1 MLFMKGHLHP
11 ITIAIDNIARIF
23 TRFGFDIVDGPEV
36 ESEWYNFDAL
46 NVPKYHPSRDMQ
58 DTFFVKGK
66 SEIDIDGN
74 KSKFVLRTQTSGM
87 QIRSMLSHVAS
98 GAVYPLA
105 VVIPGKVYRNEATDA
120 THEAQFFQ
128 VEMLYVGVD
137 ASMAM
142 LKGIMEKFFSEFF
155 DKELKVRLRSS
166 FFPFVE
172 PGCEFDVQCVIC
184 DGSRYREDID
194 RPLDNKVP
202 CNVCRHTG
210 WIEIGGAGV
219 VHPNVLKA
227 GNIPEGYRGIAFGCG
242 IDRMMML
249 KYAYDDIRL
258 FYNGDMRVV
267 EQF

>member
-1 MLFMKGHLHP
+1 MQREKSEIKGHLHP
-11 ITIAIDNIARIF
+11 ITIAIDNIANIF
-23 TRFGFDIVDGPEV
+23 TGLGFDIVDGQEI

-46 NVPKYHPSRDMQ
+46 NVPRYHPSRDMQ

-74 KSKFVLRTQTSGM
+74 LSRFVLRTHTSAM
-87 QIRSMLSHVAS
+87 QIRSMLDHVKNNAT
-98 GAVYPLA
+98 YPLA

-128 VEMLYVGVD
+128 VEMLYVDVD

-155 DKELKVRLRSS
+155 NKDLKIRLRSS

-184 DGSRYREDID
+184 DGSGYR
-194 RPLDNKVP
+194 DNEVP
-202 CNVCRHTG
+202 CNVCKSTG

-227 GNIPEGYRGIAFGCG
+227 GNIPAGYRGIAFGCG

-249 KYAYDDIRL
+249 KYAYDDVRL

-267 EQF
+267 EQFD

>member
-1 MLFMKGHLHP
+1 MQTQTQNIIGNLHP

-23 TRFGFDIVDGPEV
+23 TRLGFDIVDGPEM

-58 DTFFVKGK
+58 DTFFIKDK
-66 SEIDIDGN
+66 SVIDVNDN
-74 KSKFVLRTQTSGM
+74 RSKMVLRTHTSGM
-87 QIRSMLSHVAS
+87 QIRSMMSHVKSNAE
-98 GAVYPLA
+98 YPLA

-166 FFPFVE
+166 FFPFTE
-172 PGCEFDVQCVIC
+172 PSCEFDVQCIYCIGAGCTIC
-184 DGSRYREDID
+184 
-194 RPLDNKVP
+194 KQ
-202 CNVCRHTG
+202 TG

-219 VHPNVLKA
+219 VHPNVLTA
-227 GNIPEGYRGIAFGCG
+227 GNIDNKKYKGISFGCG

-258 FYNGDMRVV
+258 FYNGDMRVI
-267 EQF
+267 EQFHCV

>member
-1 MLFMKGHLHP
+1 MQSKEIKGHLHP
-11 ITIAIDNIARIF
+11 ITVAIDNIARIF
-23 TRFGFDIVDGPEV
+23 TPMGFDIIDGREM

-58 DTFFVKGK
+58 DTFFIKDIYEVDPSGHK
-66 SEIDIDGN
+66 SQM
-74 KSKFVLRTQTSGM
+74 VLRTHTSNM
-87 QIRSMLSHVAS
+87 QIRSMIEHVNS
-98 GAVYPLA
+98 GAEYPLA

-120 THEAQFFQ
+120 THEAQFYQ

-142 LKGIMEKFFSEFF
+142 LKGIMQKFFSEFF

-166 FFPFVE
+166 FFPFTE
-172 PGCEFDVQCVIC
+172 PSCEFDIECIYCVGAGC
-184 DGSRYREDID
+184 A
-194 RPLDNKVP
+194 
-202 CNVCRHTG
+202 VCKHTG

-219 VHPNVLKA
+219 VHPHVLA
-227 GNIPEGYRGIAFGCG
+227 SGAIPAGYRGIAFGCG
-242 IDRMMML
+242 IDRMLML

-267 EQF
+267 KQFNN